1 MAAEFTAVFSDFPDS
16 RKTEYL
22 ESSAVGEYGTV
33 EGVETVYAAGGFEH
47 GKARTEIEMIGVA
60 KDNLGFDVLGQFVQV
75 DALHGTH
82 RTNGHEDGSE
92 DVTMVGMQYAGACI

>member
-1 MAAEFTAVFSDFPDS
+1 
-16 RKTEYL
+16 
-22 ESSAVGEYGTV
+22 
-33 EGVETVYAAGGFEH
+33 
-47 GKARTEIEMIGVA
+47 MIGVA